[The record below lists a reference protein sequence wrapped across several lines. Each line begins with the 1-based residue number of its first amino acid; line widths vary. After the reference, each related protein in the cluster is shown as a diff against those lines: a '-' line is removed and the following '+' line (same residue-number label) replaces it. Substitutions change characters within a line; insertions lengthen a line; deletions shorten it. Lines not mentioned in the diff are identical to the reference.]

1 MPNRFI
7 NCILLLIPLLY
18 APPLKAADPV
28 RLQLLWKHQF
38 QFAGYYMAVEKGFY
52 ADEGLDV
59 ELIEMTNG
67 IEPSHEVMSGRVE
80 FAVGRSS
87 LLIGSATD
95 NNIVAMLAAFQH
107 SPLMLLTKKQSG
119 IMRPTDLR
127 GKRIMITN
135 DAKRVG
141 ELLAMLLQSGIS
153 SSDFIQ
159 QQHSYNVQDLIEGK
173 TDAMASYISNEPYI
187 MAQQGVKYNIIHPKD
202 FGFDMYSDIL
212 FTSREFARKNPEL
225 TERFYRA
232 SIRGWEY
239 AFNHIPETAEVILN
253 GYNSQNKTLEALM
266 FEGRELKKLAYDEN
280 GDFGTLSLNK
290 FNQMAQVYLITNSIF
305 RDYNFDN
312 FIYKPASNRLRLT
325 QNELD
330 YLNQIRDDRL
340 NVCINPDWYPYES
353 YNNGRHQ
360 GMISEYLQQI
370 LADVGLNYTI
380 LPSNSWRETL
390 KLARQGQC
398 NLVAGAMQTVQRSD
412 YLRFSRPYLSIPAV
426 VATLPEKRNMVLK
439 NQRIAVQDKSAF
451 HDILQ
456 DRFPAAELVP
466 VRTMKEGFHMVRNGD
481 ADALVGAEASL
492 MYQQREHQ
500 ITGVAISDL
509 LHDNW
514 DMSIAVTHDHVA
526 LLSMINKAIAA
537 FSPERHEAISKRWFQ
552 VDFNTVVDYS
562 LLWKVLGGIALLAL
576 LALYR
581 YQSVMR
587 YNRRITQL
595 AERDE
600 LTGILSRRKIRQELE
615 EFIALAERHDWA
627 LSLIFFDI
635 DDFKKINDTLGH
647 GAGDKVLI
655 NLAALV
661 SGEIRKTDR
670 FGRWGG
676 EEFIFLT
683 LESNLEQAHGTAEK
697 LRISIAKHDFQIGR
711 SITCSFGVAQ
721 YQKGSTI
728 EHLIGHAD
736 EAMYQ
741 AKHSGKNCVKVAAKR
756 SSFIKMMDC

>member
-1 MPNRFI
+1 MPNRFTRW
-7 NCILLLIPLLY
+7 ILTLVLFPLLY
-18 APPLKAADPV
+18 ALPLQAADPV

-38 QFAGYYMAVEKGFY
+38 QFGGYYMAVEKGFY

-59 ELIEMTNG
+59 ELIEMHNG
-67 IEPSHEVMSGRVE
+67 IEPSTEIMSGRVE

-87 LLIGSATD
+87 LLISSAKD
-95 NNIVAMLAAFQH
+95 NNLVALFAAFQQ
-107 SPLMLLTKKQSG
+107 SPLMLLTTKQSE
-119 IMRPTDLR
+119 ISRPSDLR

-141 ELLAMLLQSGIS
+141 ELLAMLLQSDIS

-159 QQHSYNVQDLIEGK
+159 QPHSYNINDLIEGN

-212 FTSREFARKNPEL
+212 FTSREFARKNPDL

-232 SIRGWEY
+232 SLRGWQY
-239 AFNHIPETAEVILN
+239 AFDHIEETAEVIFK
-253 GYNSQNKTLEALM
+253 GYNSQNKTLEALV
-266 FEGRELKKLAYDEN
+266 FEGRELKKLAYDDN
-280 GDFGTLSLNK
+280 GDFGTLSMSK

-305 RDYNFDN
+305 RDYNFDGL
-312 FIYKPASNRLRLT
+312 IYQPASNRLRFT
-325 QNELD
+325 QKELE
-330 YLNQIRDDRL
+330 YLDQTDTVK
-340 NVCINPDWYPYES
+340 VCINPDWYPYEA
-353 YNNGRHQ
+353 YRDGRHE
-360 GMISEYLQQI
+360 GMISDYLEQAMKDI
-370 LADVGLNYTI
+370 GLNYTI
-380 LPSNSWRETL
+380 VPSETWRETL
-390 KLARQGQC
+390 IQARQGRC
-398 NLVAGAMQTVQRSD
+398 DLVAGAMQTVQRSD

-426 VATLPEKRNMVLK
+426 VATLPEKRNIVLK
-439 NQRIAVQDKSAF
+439 DQRIAVKDKSAF

-466 VRTMKEGFHMVRNGD
+466 VRNMSDGFHLVRDGEV
-481 ADALVGAEASL
+481 DALVGAEASL
-492 MYQQREHQ
+492 MHKLRENQ
-500 ITGVAISDL
+500 ITGIAISDL

-514 DMSIAVTHDHVA
+514 DISIAVRNDQAT
-526 LLSMINKAIAA
+526 LLSVINKAITS
-537 FSPERHEAISKRWFQ
+537 FSPELHDQISKRWFQ

-562 LLWKVLGGIALLAL
+562 LIWKVLGGIALLA
-576 LALYR
+576 ALGFYR
-581 YQSVMR
+581 YQSVLR
-587 YNRRITQL
+587 YNQRITEL

-600 LTGILSRRKIRQELE
+600 LTGILSRRKTRQELE
-615 EFIALAERHDWA
+615 AFIALSERHDWA

-655 NLAALV
+655 DLAALV

-683 LESNLEQAHGTAEK
+683 LESNLEQAQGTAEK
-697 LRISIAKHDFQIGR
+697 LRISIAEHDFQIGR
-711 SITCSFGVAQ
+711 PITCSFGVAQ

-728 EHLIGHAD
+728 EHLIGNAD

-756 SSFIKMMDC
+756 CALSRG